1 MHRLPPLALG
11 NILTLKHTYPT
22 LWVQVSVTVGDD
34 NDVVPE
40 FPLDTYTY
48 HIPESSTPSTILS
61 PVAEATDTDLGSNG
75 YIEYYLYSP
84 SHSSHPFEVE
94 QSTGVVS
101 LMGELDREDTSAY
114 TLILEAVD
122 RGTPSRTGM
131 TELRFALSKS
141 PAYLLCNAIWQ
152 DICD

>member
-11 NILTLKHTYPT
+11 TTLTLKHIFPT
-22 LWVQVSVTVGDD
+22 HWVQVSVTVGDD

-75 YIEYYLYSP
+75 HIEYYLHP
-84 SHSSHPFEVE
+84 PSHPFEVE

-101 LMGELDREDTSAY
+101 LMGELDREDTSTY
-114 TLILEAVD
+114 TLVLEAVD
-122 RGTPSRTGM
+122 GGTPSRTGM